1 MPNASQ
7 LDPFR
12 PSLALWITLGSL
24 GSAMTMLVLLLV
36 LINNFSATYAQR
48 RAITEVDL
56 MADNV
61 VNTLRWRQEER
72 IRDLSL
78 LASWPNFHHQS
89 TAEQRATLTTM
100 VAKTP
105 GFHWLSLTDGR
116 GKIRVASNPAIEGR
130 MLPKHDGRLP
140 SGQQVTISLVHR
152 QSPLLDTSLTGD
164 STSPLQYEIAIPLQQ
179 SELPGGWLVASLSW
193 SHIQEQAQTQLNHK
207 SVLDKAD
214 LLLLDQNGKVLLSS
228 RDPQLQQVP
237 ASLRQPDE
245 HEQSKPQRWPDGQS
259 YITAIRNTSGL
270 NGVQQPQ
277 WQVVVRQPLTIAMQD
292 FSRLQDQLALSA
304 LIAFCALS
312 IAAVWLARKIASPLR
327 AIRRALETPGNPLPH
342 TRSYAEAELLSDVIT
357 EMRQLEQQ
365 DIQALEQLNQTLEV
379 QVAERTRELDNVL
392 QHAMNAFISLNEQ
405 GEVIA
410 WNIQAAHIFG
420 WPIEQLLGKPLPMG
434 FLTQRQENWLHHK
447 IRCYQRTGTPPDIR
461 EQHQTT
467 LFDYAGEP
475 IAVELNTWIS
485 ATSQGFRLNVI
496 IQDIRQRLAVEQ
508 ALRNSQQRLQ
518 TITDNLP
525 VLIAYI
531 DRDLRFQFNNATY
544 ALWYQRPINE
554 LQNRQLQDL
563 YPPEEYA
570 HVLPFMQ
577 QALAGMGQRF
587 ERTEQ
592 RPDGLHYLLSIYIP
606 HHQDEQVVGF
616 YVLTQD
622 ITKRKQLELELEQL
636 ALFDALTGL
645 PNRRALMDQLPKA
658 MARCARTRQSMALLF
673 MDLDGFKAV
682 NDTYGHDAGDEVLQ
696 QFAQRIQSHLRGTDT
711 LFRLGGDEFTL
722 ILENLADEAQDAE
735 HKAQQLLETMQSQFE
750 LTNAQVS
757 LSSSIG
763 IALYQPSSQLSSD
776 ELLTHADGAM
786 YQAKHA
792 GKNCYVLAAASPPPS
807 PCA

>member
-1 MPNASQ
+1 M
-7 LDPFR
+7 
-12 PSLALWITLGSL
+12 
-24 GSAMTMLVLLLV
+24 
-36 LINNFSATYAQR
+36 
-48 RAITEVDL
+48 
-56 MADNV
+56 
-61 VNTLRWRQEER
+61 
-72 IRDLSL
+72 
-78 LASWPNFHHQS
+78 
-89 TAEQRATLTTM
+89 
-100 VAKTP
+100 
-105 GFHWLSLTDGR
+105 
-116 GKIRVASNPAIEGR
+116 
-130 MLPKHDGRLP
+130 
-140 SGQQVTISLVHR
+140 
-152 QSPLLDTSLTGD
+152 
-164 STSPLQYEIAIPLQQ
+164 
-179 SELPGGWLVASLSW
+179 
-193 SHIQEQAQTQLNHK
+193 
-207 SVLDKAD
+207 
-214 LLLLDQNGKVLLSS
+214 
-228 RDPQLQQVP
+228 
-237 ASLRQPDE
+237 
-245 HEQSKPQRWPDGQS
+245 
-259 YITAIRNTSGL
+259 
-270 NGVQQPQ
+270 
-277 WQVVVRQPLTIAMQD
+277 
-292 FSRLQDQLALSA
+292 
-304 LIAFCALS
+304 
-312 IAAVWLARKIASPLR
+312 
-327 AIRRALETPGNPLPH
+327 
-342 TRSYAEAELLSDVIT
+342 
-357 EMRQLEQQ
+357 
-365 DIQALEQLNQTLEV
+365 

-410 WNIQAAHIFG
+410 WNIQARQLFG
-420 WPIEQLLGKPLPMG
+420 WPAESLIGHPLPIGMV
-434 FLTQRQENWLHHK
+434 TQQQQNWLNRK
-447 IRCYQRTGTPPDIR
+447 IRCYQQTKASPALRK
-461 EQHQTT
+461 QHQTT
-467 LFDYAGEP
+467 LFDCNGEP

-485 ATSQGFRLNVI
+485 ATTQGFRFNVI
-496 IQDIRQRLAVEQ
+496 IQDIRQRRAIEQ
-508 ALRNSQQRLQ
+508 ALRNSQLRLQ

-544 ALWYQRPINE
+544 ALWYQWPINE

-570 HVLPFMQ
+570 NVLPFMQ

-592 RPDGLHYLLSIYIP
+592 RPDGLHYLMSIYIP

-722 ILENLADEAQDAE
+722 ILENLADEAQGAE

-750 LTNAQVS
+750 LTSARVS

-763 IALYQPSSQLSSD
+763 IALYQPASQLSSD
-776 ELLTHADGAM
+776 ELLTLADGAM

-792 GKNCYVLAAASPPPS
+792 GKNRFVLAASAPPS
-807 PCA
+807 PIA

>member
-1 MPNASQ
+1 MPRSSQ

-12 PSLALWITLGSL
+12 PSLALWITLGTL
-24 GSAMTMLVLLLV
+24 GSAMSMLVLLLI
-36 LINNFSATYAQR
+36 LINNFSATYARQ
-48 RAITEVDL
+48 RAISEVHL

-61 VNTLRWRQEER
+61 IDTLKWRQEER

-78 LASWPNFHHQS
+78 LASWPNFRQQT
-89 TAEQRATLTTM
+89 TAEQRETLTTM
-100 VAKTP
+100 VEKTSS
-105 GFHWLSLTDGR
+105 FHWLSLTDSS
-116 GKIRVASNPAIEGR
+116 GKIRVASNPALEGQQ
-130 MLPKHDGRLP
+130 LPKHDGQLP
-140 SGQQVTISLVHR
+140 SRNQVTISLVHR
-152 QSPLLDTSLTGD
+152 QSPLLTTIFARDNA
-164 STSPLQYEIAIPLQQ
+164 SPLQYEIAIPFQQ
-179 SELPGGWLVASLSW
+179 QGQLDGWLVASLSW
-193 SHIQEQAQTQLNHK
+193 SKVEELTKTQLAHK
-207 SVLDKAD
+207 DVLNKAD
-214 LLLLDQNGKVLLSS
+214 LLILDQDGKVLLSS
-228 RDPQLQQVP
+228 RDPKLQQVP
-237 ASLRQPDE
+237 ASLRQQDE
-245 HEQSKPQRWPDGQS
+245 YEHSKPKRWPDGQS
-259 YITAIRNTSGL
+259 YITAIRNTAPL
-270 NGVQQPQ
+270 DGVQQPQ
-277 WQVVVRQPLTIAMQD
+277 WQIVVRQPLAIAMQD

-304 LIAFCALS
+304 LIAFGALS

-327 AIRRALETPGNPLPH
+327 AIRRALETPGTPLPH

-365 DIQALEQLNQTLEV
+365 DIQALEQLNQTLEM

-410 WNIQAAHIFG
+410 WNIQARQLFG
-420 WPIEQLLGKPLPMG
+420 WPAESLIGHPLPIGMV
-434 FLTQRQENWLHHK
+434 TQQQQNWLNRK
-447 IRCYQRTGTPPDIR
+447 IRCYQQTKASPALRK
-461 EQHQTT
+461 QHQTT
-467 LFDYAGEP
+467 LFDCNGEP

-485 ATSQGFRLNVI
+485 ATTQGFRFNVI
-496 IQDIRQRLAVEQ
+496 IQDIRQRRAIEQ
-508 ALRNSQQRLQ
+508 ALRNSQLRLQ

-544 ALWYQRPINE
+544 ALWYQWPINE

-570 HVLPFMQ
+570 NVLPFMQ

-592 RPDGLHYLLSIYIP
+592 RPDGLHYLMSIYIP

-722 ILENLADEAQDAE
+722 ILENLADEAQGAE

-750 LTNAQVS
+750 LTSARVS

-763 IALYQPSSQLSSD
+763 IALYQPASQLSSD
-776 ELLTHADGAM
+776 ELLTLADGAM

-792 GKNCYVLAAASPPPS
+792 GKNRFVLAASAPPS
-807 PCA
+807 PIA